1 MTIQQRLLEAR
12 KAKDKVAISTLALV
26 SGELARQPSKEYT
39 NEQMYSVVRKLIKAI
54 SEYPGENADREL
66 EVLNS
71 LLPRQIS
78 DDDIRTIRDQHA
90 DITTFMDALPE
101 GTDKRNAASIWRE
114 NGKKLSEVRT

>member
-39 NEQMYSVVRKLIKAI
+39 NEQMYSVVRKLIKSI
-54 SEYPGENADREL
+54 TDYPGEFAAREL

-71 LLPRQIS
+71 LLPKQIS
-78 DDDIRTIRDQHA
+78 DDDIRSIRDASNSIQ
-90 DITTFMDALPE
+90 TFMDALPE
-101 GTDKRNAASIWRE
+101 GTDKKHAATIWRE
-114 NGKKLSEVRT
+114 DKQKKMSR

>member
-39 NEQMYSVVRKLIKAI
+39 NEQMYSVVRKLIKSI
-54 SEYPGENADREL
+54 TDYPGEFAAREL

-78 DDDIRTIRDQHA
+78 DDDIRTIRDASNSIQ
-90 DITTFMDALPE
+90 TFMDALPE
-101 GTDKRNAASIWRE
+101 GTDKKHAASIWRE